1 MVPILTLESSPAFHP
16 RAVPE
21 GRRENLMNNEN
32 IEYNDNN
39 EHIDDMMLGLE
50 SSMWI
55 PVLISV
61 IVIIGSI
68 IAVLIVKGIL

>member
-1 MVPILTLESSPAFHP
+1 
-16 RAVPE
+16 
-21 GRRENLMNNEN
+21 MNNEN

-39 EHIDDMMLGLE
+39 ENIDDMMHGLE

-61 IVIIGSI
+61 IIIICAIMQGFI
-68 IAVLIVKGIL
+68 

>member
-1 MVPILTLESSPAFHP
+1 
-16 RAVPE
+16 
-21 GRRENLMNNEN
+21 MNNEN